1 MFRGTERSVEMPV
14 VPSFM
19 TCDLCDF
26 LGDALTLGRS
36 TDTYFFDAQDGQ
48 PWSTSDCVLAV
59 CSCEGLSWFVIP
71 TFYRVLQFWRYIR
84 TFGFSVTTPSST
96 YFICLNLGLKWCL
109 GVFAT
114 FRQAPVCPYC
124 PMLSLH
130 STVTLTKST

>member
-1 MFRGTERSVEMPV
+1 MPV

-59 CSCEGLSWFVIP
+59 CSCEGL
-71 TFYRVLQFWRYIR
+71 FY
-84 TFGFSVTTPSST
+84 
-96 YFICLNLGLKWCL
+96 
-109 GVFAT
+109 FAIAALP
-114 FRQAPVCPYC
+114 FPA
-124 PMLSLH
+124 
-130 STVTLTKST
+130 